1 MAFGR
6 EGAIGCQIRQS
17 GGSVRTASQQ
27 ARVLPREDSPT
38 RTTSWLWPPMALAPS
53 DSGDGRV
60 PGGVGGQGRKPV
72 CPRATGDIGGWMHL
86 EGEGIV
92 VGQFGDQTA
101 ERSFIWKQADL
112 LRPTGGSAAAVGVGF
127 VPGDSPP
134 LLPYLG
140 RDHLRE
146 GLELSETP
154 EPERPDKVLDLMAA
168 LNESVAQS
176 KASRAEGSKPKPK
189 PKPKKK
195 AATKKATAKKLPAKK
210 TAGRR

>member
-1 MAFGR
+1 
-6 EGAIGCQIRQS
+6 
-17 GGSVRTASQQ
+17 
-27 ARVLPREDSPT
+27 
-38 RTTSWLWPPMALAPS
+38 
-53 DSGDGRV
+53 
-60 PGGVGGQGRKPV
+60 
-72 CPRATGDIGGWMHL
+72 MHL

-92 VGQFGDQTA
+92 VGQFGDETA
-101 ERSFIWKQADL
+101 ERSFIWKQADFF
-112 LRPTGGSAAAVGVGF
+112 RPTGGSAAAVGVGF
-127 VPGDSPP
+127 VRGDGPP

-154 EPERPDKVLDLMAA
+154 EPERLGNVLDLMAA

-189 PKPKKK
+189 PKKK

>member
-1 MAFGR
+1 
-6 EGAIGCQIRQS
+6 
-17 GGSVRTASQQ
+17 
-27 ARVLPREDSPT
+27 
-38 RTTSWLWPPMALAPS
+38 
-53 DSGDGRV
+53 
-60 PGGVGGQGRKPV
+60 
-72 CPRATGDIGGWMHL
+72 MHL

-92 VGQFGDQTA
+92 VGQFGGQTA

-112 LRPTGGSAAAVGVGF
+112 LRPTGGSVAAVGVGF
-127 VPGDSPP
+127 VPGDGPT
-134 LLPYLG
+134 LLAYLG

-154 EPERPDKVLDLMAA
+154 EPERLGNVLDLMAA

-189 PKPKKK
+189 PKKK